1 MSSRILSTSHGTH
14 RAAFGPV
21 EWALFLGVGI
31 TWGASF
37 LFIDVGLEAF
47 SPGMVTLLRVGL
59 GAATLAL
66 FPSSRRPIDRSDWPR
81 LFVVSVLWVA
91 VPLSLFPIAQQWIDS
106 AVAGMLNGIMPML
119 TALIAAL
126 MLAEIPAGRQIAG
139 LVVGFGGVVCISL
152 PTIGEGSSAAL
163 GVALVVLAT
172 VCYALAVNIVAPLQ
186 QRYGS
191 LPVLSRALMVATVL
205 VLPRGL
211 TTLPTTMPDWAPI
224 GAILV
229 LGIAGTGLAFIAMGT
244 LVGRAGATRASMI
257 TYVIPVVALLL
268 GVAILGDQVTP
279 LQVGGCGLVVIG
291 AVLASR
297 REV

>member
-1 MSSRILSTSHGTH
+1 MTSRILSTSHGTH

-47 SPGMVTLLRVGL
+47 TPGMVTLLRVGL
-59 GAATLAL
+59 GALTLAL
-66 FPSSRRPIDRSDWPR
+66 FPSSRRPIERSDWPR
-81 LFVVSVLWVA
+81 LLVVSVLWVA

-106 AVAGMLNGIMPML
+106 AVAGMLNGTMPML
-119 TALIAAL
+119 TALIAAA
-126 MLAEIPAGRQIAG
+126 MLSEAPAGRQIAG

-172 VCYALAVNIVAPLQ
+172 ICYALAVNIVAPLQ

-191 LPVLSRALMVATVL
+191 LPVLSRALVVATVL

-211 TTLPTTMPDWAPI
+211 TTLPTSVPDLAPI
-224 GAILV
+224 GAMLA
-229 LGIAGTGLAFIAMGT
+229 LGIVGTGLAFVAMGT

-268 GVAILGDQVTP
+268 GVVILGEKVTP

>member
-1 MSSRILSTSHGTH
+1 MTSRILSTTHGTN
-14 RAAFGPV
+14 RSAFGPV
-21 EWALFLGVGI
+21 EWALFIGVGI

-59 GAATLAL
+59 GAVTLAL
-66 FPSSRRPIDRSDWPR
+66 FPASRRPIERADWPR
-81 LFVVSVLWVA
+81 LIVVSMLWVA
-91 VPLSLFPIAQQWIDS
+91 IPLSLFPIAQQWIDS
-106 AVAGMLNGIMPML
+106 AVAGMLNGMMPML
-119 TALIAAL
+119 TALIAAA
-126 MLAEIPAGRQIAG
+126 MLSEAPAGRQVAG
-139 LVVGFGGVVCISL
+139 LVVGFGGVVFISL

-163 GVALVVLAT
+163 GVALVVVAT
-172 VCYALAVNIVAPLQ
+172 LCYALAVNIVAPLQ

-191 LPVLSRALMVATVL
+191 LPVLSRALVIATVL

-211 TTLPTTMPDWAPI
+211 VALPTEAPGWAPV
-224 GAILV
+224 AAMV
-229 LGIAGTGLAFIAMGT
+229 ALGVVGTGLAFIAMGT

-268 GVAILGDQVTP
+268 GVAILGEHVTP

-291 AVLASR
+291 AILASR